1 MFGNREIS
9 LNFIRLLV
17 HISRVD
23 QRLLMCKHAQ
33 FRCHYGSRPGCH
45 RVQGAMTQ
53 IYSQRMQDGFFPFGQ
68 RRFCIQFVQLI
79 LIWKTRFARLYRAF
93 FSVVHWFFEIVSF
106 SWQMCQ
112 RRLAIPLFPFP
123 FHIRCVYL
131 YFCDTRYGENIYI
144 LIGRCEWSA
153 FVHLISHS
161 YYVLFDPCAKAD
173 FVVITF
179 IAHHERQWL
188 SIAYLWPFSW
198 PIISTILKSCHNG
211 TKTQERKKKKTTTK
225 TKLIKFHHCRNT

>member
-1 MFGNREIS
+1 MKIFAARSCVISFAVLTKYLMSFYDMFGNREIS

-131 YFCDTRYGENIYI
+131 YFCDTRYGENIYFDWTMWVVSI
-144 LIGRCEWSA
+144 RSFDISQLLCAIWPLCKGGFRCYHIHCAPWTTMALYRIFMA
-153 FVHLISHS
+153 F
-161 YYVLFDPCAKAD
+161 
-173 FVVITF
+173 
-179 IAHHERQWL
+179 
-188 SIAYLWPFSW
+188 
-198 PIISTILKSCHNG
+198 
-211 TKTQERKKKKTTTK
+211 
-225 TKLIKFHHCRNT
+225 